1 MDNRLTILRTFIPPN
16 DSSYHRYAECRCS
29 CGTTKI
35 IREDGIK
42 SGAVKSCGCFHDE
55 NSNIQG
61 LRNVKHGYCRRAKK
75 RTMGYMSWYNMH
87 ARCYNQS
94 ERSWKDYGAR
104 GIKVCGRWHRNNP
117 NALKNFMSDMGA
129 RPEGMTLDRIN
140 NDGHY
145 EPSNCRWATP
155 TEQIRNRRLKRI
167 EDFSDDELLSEVQ
180 RRNIAN
186 KLPKD

>member
-1 MDNRLTILRTFIPPN
+1 
-16 DSSYHRYAECRCS
+16 
-29 CGTTKI
+29 
-35 IREDGIK
+35 
-42 SGAVKSCGCFHDE
+42 
-55 NSNIQG
+55 
-61 LRNVKHGYCRRAKK
+61 
-75 RTMGYMSWYNMH
+75 
-87 ARCYNQS
+87 
-94 ERSWKDYGAR
+94 
-104 GIKVCGRWHRNNP
+104 
-117 NALKNFMSDMGA
+117 MGA